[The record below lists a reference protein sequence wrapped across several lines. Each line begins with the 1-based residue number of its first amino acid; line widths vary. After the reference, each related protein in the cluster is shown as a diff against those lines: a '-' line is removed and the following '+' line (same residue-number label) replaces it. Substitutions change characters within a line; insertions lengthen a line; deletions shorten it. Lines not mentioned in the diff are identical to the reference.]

1 MDAAVARL
9 APVGAR
15 PPAEFGGAG
24 HQDDPLVASLV
35 ILSRLFGHPKSPASL
50 VAGLPIRPPGMS
62 PELFMRA
69 ADRIGLAA
77 SIAQRRLDAIRPFA
91 MPCVLL
97 LRDRQACVL
106 LRRTAGGEGYEIA
119 TPDNLEGAR
128 SVSAREL
135 AEAYTGTAI
144 VVRPKIRLDHRSAQH
159 SGKSPR
165 SWFWGSVLT
174 FKAAYFEVVIAALM
188 VNIFALLSPLFTMQV
203 YDRVVPLRA
212 FDTMWVLAIGLA
224 VGYGFDFMLRTL
236 RGYFLDRAGR
246 TLDRKISARIYEH
259 VLSMKMSEAPPSA
272 GAFASNVR
280 EFEPLRDFFTSISM
294 TAIVDMPFLFLFIA
308 AMWWIAGPVAFVPLA
323 MVPLVIL
330 ANTLTHF
337 PMQNAVE
344 RSYRQGAQKQAALVE
359 TINGLESIKAA
370 SAEGHI
376 QHQWDGYVGAMAQS
390 GMVGRL
396 WGAISMNMTLLM
408 SNMSTVVVV
417 IWGVY
422 RTADGDMTMGA
433 MVAASMLM
441 GRCLQPLSQIAGLAM
456 RFSQSISSLH
466 GLNKLMEKPTE
477 RPFGKIFLRRPVFDG
492 AIEFRDVVFSYP
504 DQETRALDG
513 VSFHVSPGERVGI
526 VGRIG
531 SGKTTIER
539 LTLGLYEPDSGA
551 VLVDGTD
558 IRQIDPADLRRN
570 IGAVLQDQH
579 VFFGSIKDN
588 IVLGASFVD
597 EESVVR
603 AASIAG
609 VDAFVRAN
617 PHGYD
622 LQVGEGG
629 RRLSGGQRQAIFVAR
644 ALLMNPPILLFDEP
658 TSAMDNS
665 TENGFKARLAQAIPG
680 KTLLLVT
687 HRNSMLT
694 LVDRLIV
701 MDGGKIVADGPK
713 AGVLDALMKGRIRA
727 ADV

>member
-15 PPAEFGGAG
+15 TPVEYSGAS

-35 ILSRLFGHPKSPASL
+35 ILSRLFGHPKSPAAL

-69 ADRIGLAA
+69 ADRVGLAA
-77 SIAQRRLDAIRPFA
+77 SIAQRPLEQIRPFA

-97 LRDRQACVL
+97 LRERQACVL
-106 LRRTAGGEGYEIA
+106 LRRLPGGEGYEIA
-119 TPDNLEGAR
+119 TPDNLEGAK
-128 SVSAREL
+128 SVSAGEL
-135 AEAYTGTAI
+135 AESYTGTAI
-144 VVRPKIRLDHRSAQH
+144 VVRPKIRLDHRSSEF
-159 SGKSPR
+159 SGKKPK
-165 SWFWGSVLT
+165 SWFWGSVLK
-174 FKAAYFEVVIAALM
+174 FRAAYLEVVLAALLI
-188 VNIFALLSPLFTMQV
+188 NIFGLLSPLFTMQI

-212 FDTMWVLAIGLA
+212 FDTMWVLAIGLV
-224 VGYGFDFMLRTL
+224 VGYGFDFILRTL

-246 TLDRKISARIYEH
+246 SLDRQISARIYEH
-259 VLSMKMSEAPPSA
+259 VLSMKMSEAPASA

-294 TAIVDMPFLFLFIA
+294 TAIVDMPFLFLFIIA
-308 AMWWIAGPVAFVPLA
+308 IWWIAGPIAFIPMA
-323 MVPLVIL
+323 MIPLVIA

-337 PMQNAVE
+337 PMQRAVE

-359 TINGLESIKAA
+359 TITGLDSIKAA

-390 GMVGRL
+390 GMVARL
-396 WGAISMNMTLLM
+396 WGAISSNLTLLM
-408 SNMSTVVVV
+408 SNMSTITVV

-422 RTADGDMTMGA
+422 RTAEGDMTMGA

-441 GRCLQPLSQIAGLAM
+441 GRCLQPLSMIAGLAV
-456 RFSQSISSLH
+456 RFSQSISSLQ
-466 GLNKLMEKPTE
+466 GLNRLMEKPSE
-477 RPFGKIFLRRPVFDG
+477 RPYGKVFMRRPVFDG

-513 VSFHVSPGERVGI
+513 VSFHIAPGERVGI

-539 LTLGLYEPDSGA
+539 LILGLYEPESGA

-558 IRQIDPADLRRN
+558 IRQVDPADLRRN

-579 VFFGSIKDN
+579 IFFGSIKDN

-609 VDAFVRAN
+609 VDSFVRSN

-622 LQVGEGG
+622 LQVGEAG
-629 RRLSGGQRQAIFVAR
+629 RRLSGGQRQSIFVAR
-644 ALLMNPPILLFDEP
+644 ALLMNPPILLLDEP

-687 HRNSMLT
+687 HRNSMLS